1 MKFVRC
7 IQGVSIFIIFI
18 IKFFA
23 ICKVYTRDN
32 INVALLKLEV
42 VKKKKKTKN
51 NVYEISSDILV
62 YGEFSTP

>member
-42 VKKKKKTKN
+42 VKKEKNEN
-51 NVYEISSDILV
+51 NVYEIASDILV

>member
-1 MKFVRC
+1 M
-7 IQGVSIFIIFI
+7 
-18 IKFFA
+18 
-23 ICKVYTRDN
+23 YTQDN

-51 NVYEISSDILV
+51 NVYEIASDILV

>member
-1 MKFVRC
+1 MKFVKC

-42 VKKKKKTKN
+42 VKKEKN
-51 NVYEISSDILV
+51 EK
-62 YGEFSTP
+62 

>member
-23 ICKVYTRDN
+23 ICKMYTRDN

-42 VKKKKKTKN
+42 VKKKKTKN
-51 NVYEISSDILV
+51 NVYEIASDILV